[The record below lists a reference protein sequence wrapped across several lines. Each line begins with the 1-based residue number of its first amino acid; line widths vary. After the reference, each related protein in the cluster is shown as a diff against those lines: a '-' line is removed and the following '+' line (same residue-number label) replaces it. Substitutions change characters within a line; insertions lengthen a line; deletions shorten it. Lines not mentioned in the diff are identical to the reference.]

1 MGLNVIANL
10 GSGTPYTASSI
21 ATPITGEVSPVTD
34 GSLNGSRLPWQ
45 FNMDVNLDKNFTL
58 KFGGEGEDETKEINM
73 NVYLWIGN
81 ILNTQNINSVYRFTG
96 VSNDDGYLAAA
107 TYQPLIESQN
117 NPDSFRNYY
126 TMYVDN
132 PFNLGLPRTIRLGL
146 KFDF

>member
-1 MGLNVIANL
+1 MIANL
-10 GSGTPYTASSI
+10 GSGTPFTASTI
-21 ATPITGEVSPVTD
+21 ATPVTGEISPSTE
-34 GSLNGSRLPWQ
+34 GSINGSRLPWQ

-58 KFGGEGEDETKEINM
+58 KFGGKGEGEKAKEINM
-73 NVYLWIGN
+73 NLYLWIGN

-107 TYQPLIESQN
+107 QYQPLINSQN

-126 TMYVDN
+126 SMYVDN
-132 PFNLGLPRTIRLGL
+132 PFNLGVPRTIRLGL